1 MEGAA
6 MLYPLNLN
14 ISGRQCAVIGGGH
27 VAERKV
33 RSLLEAGALV
43 TVIAPELTAGLQ
55 KLSAAGCISWRPG
68 AYRSGM
74 LTPIHPLLVFCTAD
88 DEQAN
93 QLAAAEA
100 EELGA
105 LVNAA
110 AQPQLSD
117 FQVPSRIQHDDF
129 MLTVSTGGHS
139 PAFSRLLR
147 QQLEADYPESF
158 GLFLERLSKIR
169 EEVRAQSGGSEA
181 HQRFWRRVMNK
192 HIIDLVRAGQLDQ
205 AEEEVRHGIIDA
217 GAES

>member
-1 MEGAA
+1 

-55 KLSAAGCISWRPG
+55 ALVIAGRIDWESVGYRPG
-68 AYRSGM
+68 M
-74 LTPIHPLLVFCTAD
+74 LVSLHPLLVFCTAD

-93 QLAAAEA
+93 MLAMSEA

-110 AQPQLSD
+110 TQPQLSD
-117 FQVPSRIQHDDF
+117 FQVPSQVQHDDF
-129 MLTVSTGGHS
+129 LLTVSTGGHS

-147 QQLEADYPESF
+147 QQLEEDYPEAF
-158 GLFLERLSKIR
+158 GLFLERLSQIR
-169 EEVRAQSGGSEA
+169 QEVLMQSGGSKA
-181 HQRFWRRVMNK
+181 HQRSWRQVMNK
-192 HIIDLVRAGQLDQ
+192 HIIDLVRAGKLDQ